1 MNSQHTL
8 NGIKNRL
15 KEYREHENDA
25 YDFDPGET
33 KAVKNLQNNAADD
46 IEFLLKLLSTEY
58 RSF

>member
-1 MNSQHTL
+1 MNNQHTL

-33 KAVKNLQNNAADD
+33 KAIKDLQNNAADD
-46 IEFLLKLLSTEY
+46 IEFLLKLLSTE
-58 RSF
+58 